1 MAGKAGGDKTTL
13 ATRELTPA
21 PLWRL
26 TCAMFAVRPKSL
38 ACALLATVLGA
49 GLGVRVARAASRPV
63 AYLTWYG
70 QSCFLLESA
79 SGARIVMD
87 PIPTNLGYLPP
98 ADLHADAVTISHEHS
113 DHTNVALLQGKPRV
127 LRGLTADKK
136 GWVRID
142 EKVKDISV
150 RTVGVYHDGKRGAES
165 GLDTVFIFE
174 TGGVRIAHLGD
185 LGHSL
190 TDQQLSAI
198 GSVDVVLVPVGGA
211 GTIDAQEA
219 THVVDQIRPR
229 LLVIPMHFKTDAVT
243 IKELAPVDPFLAGR
257 TNVRR
262 EKSNRIAITGLRT
275 KPSAE
280 VVVLEYK

>member
-1 MAGKAGGDKTTL
+1 ML
-13 ATRELTPA
+13 AARPSRRALT
-21 PLWRL
+21 W
-26 TCAMFAVRPKSL
+26 
-38 ACALLATVLGA
+38 LATVLFA
-49 GLGVRVARAASRPV
+49 LAFVPAARAASRPV

-87 PIPTNLGYLPP
+87 PVPLNLGYLPP
-98 ADLHADAVTISHEHS
+98 ADLHADAVTISHEHT

-136 GWVRID
+136 GWMRID

-150 RTVGVYHDGKRGAES
+150 RSVGVYHDGKRGAEH
-165 GLDTVFIFE
+165 GLATVFIFE

-185 LGHSL
+185 LGHRL

-198 GSVDVVLVPVGGA
+198 GSVDVVLVPVGG
-211 GTIDAQEA
+211 TSTVDAQEA
-219 THVVDQIRPR
+219 TYVTDQIRPR
-229 LLVIPMHFKTDAVT
+229 LMVIPMHFKTDVVT
-243 IKELAPVDPFLAGR
+243 IKELAPVDAFIAGR

-262 EKSNRIAITGLRT
+262 EKGNRVALTGTRT
-275 KPSAE
+275 KPAAE
-280 VVVLEYK
+280 VVVLDYK

>member
-1 MAGKAGGDKTTL
+1 MLRTSRWL
-13 ATRELTPA
+13 LA
-21 PLWRL
+21 PLL
-26 TCAMFAVRPKSL
+26 LVTAVL
-38 ACALLATVLGA
+38 AGPPRAQ
-49 GLGVRVARAASRPV
+49 AASRPV

-87 PIPTNLGYLPP
+87 PIPTNIGYLPP
-98 ADLHADAVTISHEHS
+98 ADLRADAVTISHEHP
-113 DHTNVALLQGKPRV
+113 DHANVAFLQGKPRV

-142 EKVKDISV
+142 EKIKDISV
-150 RTVGVYHDGKRGAES
+150 RTVGVYHDGKRGAEI
-165 GLDTVFIFE
+165 GLNTVFIFE

-185 LGHSL
+185 LGHPL
-190 TDQQLSAI
+190 TDQQISAI
-198 GSVDVVLVPVGGA
+198 GSVDVVLVPVGGTW
-211 GTIDAQEA
+211 TIDAQEA

-229 LLVIPMHFKTDAVT
+229 LMVIPMHFKTDAVS
-243 IKELAPVDPFLAGR
+243 IKELAPVDAFLAGR
-257 TNVRR
+257 PNVRR

-280 VVVLEYK
+280 VVVLDYK

>member
-1 MAGKAGGDKTTL
+1 MAANCGDDKVGRAG
-13 ATRELTPA
+13 RNSLTA
-21 PLWRL
+21 DELWRL
-26 TCAMFAVRPKSL
+26 TWAMF
-38 ACALLATVLGA
+38 
-49 GLGVRVARAASRPV
+49 VARLQKLAWVAGFVLVGLAALPARASSRPV

-70 QSCFLLESA
+70 HSCFLLESA

-87 PIPTNLGYLPP
+87 PIPTNIGYLPP

-127 LRGLTADKK
+127 LRGLTSDKK
-136 GWVRID
+136 GWMRID

-150 RTVGVYHDGKRGAES
+150 RSVGVYHDGKRGAEL

-185 LGHSL
+185 LGHRL

-198 GSVDVVLVPVGGA
+198 GSVDVVLVPVGGT
-211 GTIDAQEA
+211 GTLDAQEA
-219 THVVDQIRPR
+219 TYVVDQIRPR
-229 LLVIPMHFKTDAVT
+229 LLVIPMHFKTEAVT
-243 IKELAPVDPFLAGR
+243 IKELAPVDAFIAGR

-262 EKSNRIAITGLRT
+262 DKGNRIAVTGLRT
-275 KPSAE
+275 KPAAE